1 MISHSLLAL
10 ACVVTASSFA
20 LSSCSGANIDSELIT
35 YPAHIVNTNWEEC
48 LPAEQQQ
55 IVSTE
60 VKQDIRSILQ
70 RQIRK

>member
-1 MISHSLLAL
+1 MTSHSQLAL
-10 ACVVTASSFA
+10 ALVTVSYFA

-35 YPAHIVNTNWEEC
+35 YPAHILNTNREEC

-55 IVSTE
+55 IVSAE
-60 VKQDIRSILQ
+60 VKQDLRNILQ